1 MMKIL
6 FRTFLVCV
14 CLGKLYAQEGLP
26 VNLQQVLE
34 LAGAN
39 NLTIKALVAQQ
50 KISQARLKE
59 ANEWWYPTLY
69 LGANTNQLWG
79 TSMNADGTFNTDVS
93 SDNLWLGMGVSVT
106 LNFAD
111 GIYKTKAAERRM
123 QASEHLTQAQ
133 KNQMLLQC
141 IYAYYDLLNEQM
153 KIRAFADLVAQSETI
168 THQIAVQVEAG
179 LRYESE
185 LQLAKSNLAHYK
197 LEAMNATKAYRLK
210 SIQLVRLLNLGQDV
224 MLVSSEAAITPIE
237 FKTVQSLDNDRSEIK
252 AVQSS
257 IQALQEEKKAVT
269 TGHYMPQLQVNGYG
283 SEFGSLS
290 GDIETRQG
298 IQDTQQLYPTTGANV
313 GLVWK
318 VPLGRVFSQGE
329 KERYDATIKAQYL
342 QEEDLEA
349 QIQEE
354 IKSALAQLQIGK
366 EQIIFAKQALQT
378 TTKALNQSIQRQKL
392 GTAKPFEVFQVQ
404 AYYLQAKIDYFKT
417 ISEYNKAQFSLKV
430 AKGEVL

>member
-1 MMKIL
+1 MKVL

-14 CLGKLYAQEGLP
+14 CVGKLYAQEGLS

-39 NLTIKALVAQQ
+39 NLTIKALVQQQ

-59 ANEWWYPTLY
+59 AKEWWYPTLY

-79 TSMNADGTFNTDVS
+79 ASMNADGTFNTDVS
-93 SDNLWLGMGVSVT
+93 SDNLWLGMGLSAT

-111 GIYKTKAAERRM
+111 GIYKTKAAERRV
-123 QASEHLTQAQ
+123 QAAEHMTQAQ

-141 IYAYYDLLNEQM
+141 IHAYYDLLNEQM
-153 KIRAFADLVAQSETI
+153 KIRAFADLVTQSETI
-168 THQIAVQVEAG
+168 THQIDVQVEAG

-210 SIQLVRLLNLGQDV
+210 SIQLVRLLNLQGDIT
-224 MLVSSEAAITPIE
+224 LISTETAITPLE
-237 FKTVQSLDNDRSEIK
+237 FKTIQGFDNDRSEIK

-257 IQALQEEKKAVT
+257 IQALQEEKKSVT

-283 SEFGSLS
+283 SEFGALN
-290 GDIETRQG
+290 GDIVTRQG
-298 IQDTQQLYPTTGANV
+298 IQDTHQLYPTTGANV

-342 QEEDLEA
+342 QEEDLQA

-366 EQIIFAKQALQT
+366 EQIIFARQALET
-378 TTKALNQSIQRQKL
+378 TTKALNQSIERQKL